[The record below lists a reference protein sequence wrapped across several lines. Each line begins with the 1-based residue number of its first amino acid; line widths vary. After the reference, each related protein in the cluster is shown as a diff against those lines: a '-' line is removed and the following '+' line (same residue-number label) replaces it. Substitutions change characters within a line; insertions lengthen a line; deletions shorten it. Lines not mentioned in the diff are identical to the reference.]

1 MQPRRAEG
9 MFRGS
14 AQARNSPGSLPPSG
28 AAPANTEGG
37 GTRQSLPRLGKG
49 PRCPSPLPE
58 RSPAPEPGNRRLPGI
73 PASLAN
79 PSARPPSPRAHQGS
93 GAIALSPPAFGHFLL
108 AAADY
113 GGPRGSHPAVRPG
126 RDRNLP
132 FPPVRVRCGLQGHV
146 PTGLKCHPDQEH
158 LIFPLGCT
166 VLIQAI
172 NTQEQNFLHGH
183 SNNVSCVAI
192 SKSGLYLA
200 SGQVTF
206 MGFKADIILWDY
218 KKREL
223 IARLSLHKGKI
234 EALAFSPND
243 LYLVSLGGPDDGS
256 VVVWNIAKREAICG
270 SPAAGLNVGN
280 ATTVI
285 FSRCR
290 DKMFVTAGNGTIR
303 VWELDLPNRKI
314 WPTECQTGQM
324 KRIVMCITIAVD
336 DSFFYLGTTTG
347 DILKMNPRTKLLA
360 DTGPAKDK
368 FSLGVSTI
376 KCLKMGGLLV
386 GSGAGLLVFCKSPSY
401 KPIKKI
407 QLQGGITSITLRGEG
422 HHFFVG
428 TEESHIYRVNFTDFK
443 ETLIATCHF
452 EAVQDI
458 VFPFGTAELFATC
471 AKKDIRV
478 WHTLSNRELLR
489 ITVPNMTCHG
499 IDFMRDGKSIISAWD
514 DGRIRAF
521 APETG
526 RLMYVINN
534 AHRIGVT
541 AIATTSD
548 CKRVISGG
556 GEGEV
561 RVWQIGCQTQK
572 LEEALKEHKSSVS
585 CIRVKNNNLEC
596 VTASTDGTCIIWDL
610 VRLRRNQMILANT
623 LFQCVCY
630 HPEEFQIITS
640 GTDRKIAYWEVFDG
654 SVIRELEGSLSG
666 SINGMDITTEGV
678 HFVTG
683 GNDHLVKVWDYNGG
697 EVTHV
702 GVGHS
707 GNITRIRISPGNQYI
722 VSVSADGAVLR
733 WKYPFTS

>member
-1 MQPRRAEG
+1 MGEEISPEDKEVAEL
-9 MFRGS
+9 
-14 AQARNSPGSLPPSG
+14 QL
-28 AAPANTEGG
+28 
-37 GTRQSLPRLGKG
+37 
-49 PRCPSPLPE
+49 
-58 RSPAPEPGNRRLPGI
+58 
-73 PASLAN
+73 
-79 PSARPPSPRAHQGS
+79 
-93 GAIALSPPAFGHFLL
+93 
-108 AAADY
+108 D
-113 GGPRGSHPAVRPG
+113 AVIG
-126 RDRNLP
+126 FN
-132 FPPVRVRCGLQGHV
+132 GHV
-146 PTGLKCHPDQEH
+146 PNGLKCHPDQEH
-158 LIFPLGCT
+158 LIYPLGCT
-166 VLIQAI
+166 ILIQAL
-172 NTQEQNFLHGH
+172 NTHEQNFLHGH
-183 SNNVSCVAI
+183 GNNVSCVTI
-192 SKSGLYLA
+192 SKNGDYIA

-256 VVVWNIAKREAICG
+256 VVVWSIAKRDAICG

-280 ATTVI
+280 ATTVV

-290 DKMFVTAGNGTIR
+290 DEMFVTAGNGTIR

-324 KRIVMCITIAVD
+324 KRIVMSIAMAND

-347 DILKMNPRTKLLA
+347 DILKMNPRTKLLT
-360 DTGPAKDK
+360 DTGPVKDK
-368 FSLGVSTI
+368 YSLGVSAI
-376 KCLKMGGLLV
+376 RCLKMGGLLV
-386 GSGAGLLVFCKSPSY
+386 GSGAGLLVFCKSPNY
-401 KPIKKI
+401 KPA
-407 QLQGGITSITLRGEG
+407 
-422 HHFFVG
+422 
-428 TEESHIYRVNFTDFK
+428 N
-443 ETLIATCHF
+443 
-452 EAVQDI
+452 
-458 VFPFGTAELFATC
+458 GTAELFATC

-478 WHTLSNRELLR
+478 WHTMSNRELLR
-489 ITVPNMTCHG
+489 ITVPNMTCHA
-499 IDFMRDGKSIISAWD
+499 IDFMRDGKSIISAWN
-514 DGRIRAF
+514 DGKIRAF

-526 RLMYVINN
+526 RLIYAINS

-585 CIRVKNNNLEC
+585 CIRVKKNNEEC

-610 VRLRRNQMILANT
+610 VRLKRNQMILANT

-654 SVIRELEGSLSG
+654 TVIRELEGALSG
-666 SINGMDITTEGV
+666 SINGMDITQEGA

-683 GNDHLVKVWDYNGG
+683 GNDHLVKVWDYNEG

-702 GVGHS
+702 GMGHS
-707 GNITRIRISPGNQYI
+707 GNITRVRISPGNKFI
-722 VSVSADGAVLR
+722 VSVSADGAILR
-733 WKYPFTS
+733 WKYPYAS

>member
-1 MQPRRAEG
+1 MRTSVTIPTRRRCAAGGRAEG
-9 MFRGS
+9 E
-14 AQARNSPGSLPPSG
+14 PSLQRME
-28 AAPANTEGG
+28 N
-37 GTRQSLPRLGKG
+37 QMSLKAEVAELE
-49 PRCPSPLPE
+49 LE
-58 RSPAPEPGNRRLPGI
+58 
-73 PASLAN
+73 
-79 PSARPPSPRAHQGS
+79 
-93 GAIALSPPAFGHFLL
+93 
-108 AAADY
+108 
-113 GGPRGSHPAVRPG
+113 AVIG
-126 RDRNLP
+126 FN
-132 FPPVRVRCGLQGHV
+132 GHV

-158 LIFPLGCT
+158 LIYPLGCT
-166 VLIQAI
+166 ILIQAI

-183 SNNVSCVAI
+183 GNNVSCVTI
-192 SKSGLYLA
+192 SKSGVYIA

-256 VVVWNIAKREAICG
+256 
-270 SPAAGLNVGN
+270 
-280 ATTVI
+280 
-285 FSRCR
+285 
-290 DKMFVTAGNGTIR
+290 GTIR
-303 VWELDLPNRKI
+303 VWELDLQNRKI
-314 WPTECQTGQM
+314 WPTECQTGPM
-324 KRIVMCITIAVD
+324 KRIVMSITMADD

-368 FSLGVSTI
+368 FSLGVSAI

-407 QLQGGITSITLRGEG
+407 QLQGGVTSITPRGEG
-422 HHFFVG
+422 HQFFVG

-478 WHTLSNRELLR
+478 WRTLSNRELLR

-526 RLMYVINN
+526 RLIYVINN

-548 CKRVISGG
+548 CKRIISGG

-561 RVWQIGCQTQK
+561 RVWQISCQTQK

-585 CIRVKNNNLEC
+585 CIRVKKNNEEC

-610 VRLRRNQMILANT
+610 IRLRRNQMILANT

-640 GTDRKIAYWEVFDG
+640 GTDRRVAYWEIFDG

-666 SINGMDITTEGV
+666 SINGMDITLEGV

-683 GNDHLVKVWDYNGG
+683 GNDHLVKVWDYNEG

-722 VSVSADGAVLR
+722 ISVSADGAILR

>member
-1 MQPRRAEG
+1 MEG
-9 MFRGS
+9 QG
-14 AQARNSPGSLPPSG
+14 
-28 AAPANTEGG
+28 
-37 GTRQSLPRLGKG
+37 
-49 PRCPSPLPE
+49 LPE
-58 RSPAPEPGNRRLPGI
+58 SDVAELE
-73 PASLAN
+73 LE
-79 PSARPPSPRAHQGS
+79 
-93 GAIALSPPAFGHFLL
+93 
-108 AAADY
+108 
-113 GGPRGSHPAVRPG
+113 AVIG
-126 RDRNLP
+126 FN
-132 FPPVRVRCGLQGHV
+132 GHV
-146 PTGLKCHPDQEH
+146 PNGLKCHPDQEH
-158 LIFPLGCT
+158 LIYPLGCT

-172 NTQEQNFLHGH
+172 NTNEQNFLHGH
-183 SNNVSCVAI
+183 GNNVSCVTI
-192 SKSGLYLA
+192 SKEGDYIA

-206 MGFKADIILWDY
+206 MGFKADIILWDF

-256 VVVWNIAKREAICG
+256 VVVWSIAKRDAICG

-280 ATTVI
+280 ATSVV

-290 DKMFVTAGNGTIR
+290 DEMFVTAGNGTIR

-324 KRIVMCITIAVD
+324 KRIVMSTGMADD

-360 DTGPAKDK
+360 DTGPVKDK
-368 FSLGVSTI
+368 FSLGVSAL

-386 GSGAGLLVFCKSPSY
+386 GSGAGLLIFCKSPSY

-407 QLQGGITSITLRGEG
+407 QLQGGVTSITLRGEG
-422 HHFFVG
+422 HQFFVG

-478 WHTLSNRELLR
+478 WHTMSKRELLR

-514 DGRIRAF
+514 DGKIRAF
-521 APETG
+521 APESG
-526 RLMYVINN
+526 RLMYTINS

-548 CKRVISGG
+548 CKRIISGG

-561 RVWQIGCQTQK
+561 RVWQIGGQTQK

-585 CIRVKNNNLEC
+585 CIRVKKNNEEC

-666 SINGMDITTEGV
+666 SINGMDITQEGG

-683 GNDHLVKVWDYNGG
+683 GHDHLVKVWDYNEG

-707 GNITRIRISPGNQYI
+707 GNIMAMRISPGNQYI
-722 VSVSADGAVLR
+722 VSVSADGAILR
-733 WKYPFTS
+733 WKYPFAS

>member
-1 MQPRRAEG
+1 ME
-9 MFRGS
+9 
-14 AQARNSPGSLPPSG
+14 
-28 AAPANTEGG
+28 EHI
-37 GTRQSLPRLGKG
+37 
-49 PRCPSPLPE
+49 LPE
-58 RSPAPEPGNRRLPGI
+58 TDVAELE
-73 PASLAN
+73 LE
-79 PSARPPSPRAHQGS
+79 
-93 GAIALSPPAFGHFLL
+93 
-108 AAADY
+108 
-113 GGPRGSHPAVRPG
+113 AVIG
-126 RDRNLP
+126 FN
-132 FPPVRVRCGLQGHV
+132 GHV
-146 PTGLKCHPDQEH
+146 PNGLKCHPDQEH
-158 LIFPLGCT
+158 LIYPLGCT

-172 NTQEQNFLHGH
+172 NTNEQKFLHGH
-183 SNNVSCVAI
+183 GNNVSCVAI
-192 SKSGLYLA
+192 SKEGDYIA

-206 MGFKADIILWDY
+206 MGFKKFNKVFHYFCDFGN
-218 KKREL
+218 
-223 IARLSLHKGKI
+223 H
-234 EALAFSPND
+234 F
-243 LYLVSLGGPDDGS
+243 
-256 VVVWNIAKREAICG
+256 VVVWSVAKRDAICG

-280 ATTVI
+280 ATHVI
-285 FSRCR
+285 FSRCL
-290 DKMFVTAGNGTIR
+290 DEMFVTAGNGTIR

-314 WPTECQTGQM
+314 WPTECQTGQK
-324 KRIVMCITIAVD
+324 KRIVMSTGMADD

-368 FSLGVSTI
+368 FSLGVSAVR
-376 KCLKMGGLLV
+376 CLKMGGLLV
-386 GSGAGLLVFCKSPSY
+386 GSGAGMLVFCKSPTY
-401 KPIKKI
+401 KPIKKL

-422 HHFFVG
+422 HQFFVG

-478 WHTLSNRELLR
+478 WHTMSNRELLR

-499 IDFMRDGKSIISAWD
+499 IDFMRDGRSIISAWD
-514 DGRIRAF
+514 DGKIRAF

-526 RLMYVINN
+526 RLIYTINS

-548 CKRVISGG
+548 CKRIISGG

-585 CIRVKNNNLEC
+585 CIRVKKNNEEC

-666 SINGMDITTEGV
+666 SINGMDITQEGG

-683 GNDHLVKVWDYNGG
+683 GHDHLVKVWDYNEG

-707 GNITRIRISPGNQYI
+707 GNIMGIRVSPGNQYI
-722 VSVSADGAVLR
+722 ISLFGTGNCCS
-733 WKYPFTS
+733 PM

>member
-1 MQPRRAEG
+1 
-9 MFRGS
+9 F
-14 AQARNSPGSLPPSG
+14 PS
-28 AAPANTEGG
+28 
-37 GTRQSLPRLGKG
+37 
-49 PRCPSPLPE
+49 
-58 RSPAPEPGNRRLPGI
+58 
-73 PASLAN
+73 
-79 PSARPPSPRAHQGS
+79 
-93 GAIALSPPAFGHFLL
+93 
-108 AAADY
+108 
-113 GGPRGSHPAVRPG
+113 
-126 RDRNLP
+126 
-132 FPPVRVRCGLQGHV
+132 GHV

-158 LIFPLGCT
+158 LIYPLGCT
-166 VLIQAI
+166 ILIQAI
-172 NTQEQNFLHGH
+172 KTQEQNFLHGH
-183 SNNVSCVAI
+183 SNNVSCVTI
-192 SKSGLYLA
+192 SKSGVYIA

-223 IARLSLHKGKI
+223 MARLSLHKGKI

-256 VVVWNIAKREAICG
+256 VVVWSIAKTEAICG

-280 ATTVI
+280 ATSVV
-285 FSRCR
+285 FSQCH
-290 DKMFVTAGNGTIR
+290 DEMFVTAGNGTIR

-324 KRIVMCITIAVD
+324 KRIVMSISMASD

-368 FSLGVSTI
+368 FSLGVSAI
-376 KCLKMGGLLV
+376 KCLKTGGLLV
-386 GSGAGLLVFCKSPSY
+386 GSGAGLLVFCRSPSY

-407 QLQGGITSITLRGEG
+407 QLQGGITSISLRGEG
-422 HHFFVG
+422 HQFFVG

-443 ETLIATCHF
+443 ETLVTTCHF
-452 EAVQDI
+452 EAVEDV

-489 ITVPNMTCHG
+489 ITVPNMTCHEPVLCG
-499 IDFMRDGKSIISAWD
+499 FQ
-514 DGRIRAF
+514 
-521 APETG
+521 
-526 RLMYVINN
+526 
-534 AHRIGVT
+534 
-541 AIATTSD
+541 
-548 CKRVISGG
+548 
-556 GEGEV
+556 V
-561 RVWQIGCQTQK
+561 RVWQIGHQTQK

-585 CIRVKNNNLEC
+585 CIRVKKNNEEC

-654 SVIRELEGSLSG
+654 SGIRELDGSLSG
-666 SINGMDITTEGV
+666 SINGMDITPEGV

-683 GNDHLVKVWDYNGG
+683 GNDHLVKVWDYNEG

-707 GNITRIRISPGNQYI
+707 GNITRVRISPGNEYI
-722 VSVSADGAVLR
+722 VSVSADGAILR
-733 WKYPFTS
+733 WKYPFPS

>member
-1 MQPRRAEG
+1 MDDKISPEAQVAELELDAVIG
-9 MFRGS
+9 FNGH
-14 AQARNSPGSLPPSG
+14 
-28 AAPANTEGG
+28 APA
-37 GTRQSLPRLGKG
+37 
-49 PRCPSPLPE
+49 
-58 RSPAPEPGNRRLPGI
+58 
-73 PASLAN
+73 
-79 PSARPPSPRAHQGS
+79 
-93 GAIALSPPAFGHFLL
+93 
-108 AAADY
+108 
-113 GGPRGSHPAVRPG
+113 
-126 RDRNLP
+126 
-132 FPPVRVRCGLQGHV
+132 
-146 PTGLKCHPDQEH
+146 GLKCHPDQEH
-158 LIFPLGCT
+158 LIYPLGCT

-172 NTQEQNFLHGH
+172 NTEEQNFLQGH
-183 SNNVSCVAI
+183 NNNVSCLAI
-192 SKSGLYLA
+192 SKLGEYIA

-223 IARLSLHKGKI
+223 LARLSLHKGKI

-256 VVVWNIAKREAICG
+256 VVVWSIAKRDAICG
-270 SPAAGLNVGN
+270 SPAAGLSVGN
-280 ATTVI
+280 ATHVI
-285 FSRCR
+285 FSRL
-290 DKMFVTAGNGTIR
+290 
-303 VWELDLPNRKI
+303 WELDLPNRKI
-314 WPTECQTGQM
+314 RPTECQTGQM
-324 KRIVMCITIAVD
+324 KRIVMSIGMADD

-347 DILKMNPRTKLLA
+347 DILKMNPRTRLLTDA
-360 DTGPAKDK
+360 GPAKDK
-368 FSLGVSTI
+368 FSLGVSAI
-376 KCLKMGGLLV
+376 RCLKMGGLLV

-422 HHFFVG
+422 HQFFVG

-452 EAVQDI
+452 DAVEDI

-478 WHTLSNRELLR
+478 WHTSSNRELLR

-499 IDFMRDGKSIISAWD
+499 IDFMKDGKSIISAWN
-514 DGRIRAF
+514 DGKIRAF

-526 RLMYVINN
+526 RLMYVINS

-585 CIRVKNNNLEC
+585 CIRVKRNNEEC

-666 SINGMDITTEGV
+666 SINGMDITQEGT

-683 GNDHLVKVWDYNGG
+683 GNDHLVKVWDYNEG

-722 VSVSADGAVLR
+722 VGVSADGAILR
-733 WKYPFTS
+733 WKYPYTS

>member
-1 MQPRRAEG
+1 MENQI
-9 MFRGS
+9 
-14 AQARNSPGSLPPSG
+14 
-28 AAPANTEGG
+28 APNTEVAE
-37 GTRQSLPRLGKG
+37 LEL
-49 PRCPSPLPE
+49 E
-58 RSPAPEPGNRRLPGI
+58 
-73 PASLAN
+73 
-79 PSARPPSPRAHQGS
+79 
-93 GAIALSPPAFGHFLL
+93 
-108 AAADY
+108 
-113 GGPRGSHPAVRPG
+113 AVIG
-126 RDRNLP
+126 FN
-132 FPPVRVRCGLQGHV
+132 GHV
-146 PTGLKCHPDQEH
+146 PAGLKCHPDQEH
-158 LIFPLGCT
+158 LIYPLGCT

-172 NTQEQNFLHGH
+172 NTKEQYFLQGHG
-183 SNNVSCVAI
+183 NNVSCVTV
-192 SKSGLYLA
+192 SQSGVYIA

-234 EALAFSPND
+234 EDLAFSPND

-256 VVVWNIAKREAICG
+256 VVVWSIAKRDAICG

-280 ATTVI
+280 ATTVT
-285 FSRCR
+285 FSGCR
-290 DKMFVTAGNGTIR
+290 DEMFVTAGNGTIR

-324 KRIVMCITIAVD
+324 KRIVMSITMASD

-360 DTGPAKDK
+360 DAGPVKDK
-368 FSLGVSTI
+368 FSLGVSAI

-401 KPIKKI
+401 KPIN
-407 QLQGGITSITLRGEG
+407 
-422 HHFFVG
+422 G
-428 TEESHIYRVNFTDFK
+428 TD
-443 ETLIATCHF
+443 
-452 EAVQDI
+452 
-458 VFPFGTAELFATC
+458 ELFATC

-489 ITVPNMTCHG
+489 ITIPNMTCHS

-514 DGRIRAF
+514 DGKIRAF

-561 RVWQIGCQTQK
+561 RVWQIGCQIQK
-572 LEEALKEHKSSVS
+572 LEEALKEHQSSVS
-585 CIRVKNNNLEC
+585 CIRVKKNNEEC

-610 VRLRRNQMILANT
+610 VHLRRNQMILANT

-666 SINGMDITTEGV
+666 SINGMDITLEGV

-683 GNDHLVKVWDYNGG
+683 GHDHMVKVWDYNEG

-707 GNITRIRISPGNQYI
+707 GNIKRIRISPGNRYI
-722 VSVSADGAVLR
+722 ISVSADGAILR
-733 WKYPFTS
+733 WKYPFAS

>member
-1 MQPRRAEG
+1 MDNKISPEAQVAE
-9 MFRGS
+9 
-14 AQARNSPGSLPPSG
+14 L
-28 AAPANTEGG
+28 E
-37 GTRQSLPRLGKG
+37 L
-49 PRCPSPLPE
+49 
-58 RSPAPEPGNRRLPGI
+58 
-73 PASLAN
+73 
-79 PSARPPSPRAHQGS
+79 
-93 GAIALSPPAFGHFLL
+93 
-108 AAADY
+108 D
-113 GGPRGSHPAVRPG
+113 AVIG
-126 RDRNLP
+126 FN
-132 FPPVRVRCGLQGHV
+132 GHV

-166 VLIQAI
+166 ILIQAI
-172 NTQEQNFLHGH
+172 NTQEQNFLQGHG
-183 SNNVSCVAI
+183 NNVSCLAI
-192 SKSGLYLA
+192 SRSGRYIA

-223 IARLSLHKGKI
+223 LARLSLHKGKI

-256 VVVWNIAKREAICG
+256 
-270 SPAAGLNVGN
+270 
-280 ATTVI
+280 
-285 FSRCR
+285 
-290 DKMFVTAGNGTIR
+290 GTIR

-324 KRIVMCITIAVD
+324 KRIVMSIGMADD

-347 DILKMNPRTKLLA
+347 DILKMNPRTKLLTDA
-360 DTGPAKDK
+360 GPAKDK
-368 FSLGVSTI
+368 FSLGVSAI
-376 KCLKMGGLLV
+376 RCLKMGGLLV

-422 HHFFVG
+422 HQFFVG
-428 TEESHIYRVNFTDFK
+428 TEESHIYRVSFTDFK

-452 EAVQDI
+452 EAVEDI

-478 WHTLSNRELLR
+478 WHTSSNRELLR

-499 IDFMRDGKSIISAWD
+499 IDFMRDGKSIISAWN
-514 DGRIRAF
+514 DGKIRAF

-526 RLMYVINN
+526 QLMYVINS

-585 CIRVKNNNLEC
+585 CIRVKRNNEEC

-654 SVIRELEGSLSG
+654 TVIRELEGSLSG
-666 SINGMDITTEGV
+666 SINGMDITQEGV

-683 GNDHLVKVWDYNGG
+683 GNDHLVKVWDYNEG

-722 VSVSADGAVLR
+722 VSVSADGAILR
-733 WKYPFTS
+733 WKYPYTS

>member
-1 MQPRRAEG
+1 MENQIQPKAEV
-9 MFRGS
+9 
-14 AQARNSPGSLPPSG
+14 AKL
-28 AAPANTEGG
+28 E
-37 GTRQSLPRLGKG
+37 L
-49 PRCPSPLPE
+49 E
-58 RSPAPEPGNRRLPGI
+58 
-73 PASLAN
+73 
-79 PSARPPSPRAHQGS
+79 
-93 GAIALSPPAFGHFLL
+93 
-108 AAADY
+108 
-113 GGPRGSHPAVRPG
+113 AVIG
-126 RDRNLP
+126 FN
-132 FPPVRVRCGLQGHV
+132 GHV

-158 LIFPLGCT
+158 LIYPLGCT
-166 VLIQAI
+166 ILIQAI
-172 NTQEQNFLHGH
+172 KTQEQNFLHGH
-183 SNNVSCVAI
+183 SNNVSCVTI
-192 SKSGLYLA
+192 SKSGVYIA

-223 IARLSLHKGKI
+223 MARLSLHKGKI

-256 VVVWNIAKREAICG
+256 VVVWSIAKTEAICG

-280 ATTVI
+280 ATSVV
-285 FSRCR
+285 FSQCH
-290 DKMFVTAGNGTIR
+290 DEMFVTAGNFSFKGL
-303 VWELDLPNRKI
+303 EK
-314 WPTECQTGQM
+314 TE
-324 KRIVMCITIAVD
+324 KRWSVYPMGIHLMMASD

-368 FSLGVSTI
+368 FSLGVSAI
-376 KCLKMGGLLV
+376 KCLKTGGLLV
-386 GSGAGLLVFCKSPSY
+386 GSGAGLLVFCRSPSY

-407 QLQGGITSITLRGEG
+407 QLQGGITSISLRGEG
-422 HHFFVG
+422 HQFFVG

-443 ETLIATCHF
+443 ETLVTTCHF
-452 EAVQDI
+452 EAVEDV

-499 IDFMRDGKSIISAWD
+499 IDFMRDGKSLISAWD
-514 DGRIRAF
+514 DGKIRAF

-526 RLMYVINN
+526 RLMYVISN

-541 AIATTSD
+541 AVATTSD
-548 CKRVISGG
+548 CTRVISGG

-561 RVWQIGCQTQK
+561 RVWQIGHQTQK

-585 CIRVKNNNLEC
+585 CIRVKKNNEEC

-654 SVIRELEGSLSG
+654 SGIRELDGSLSG
-666 SINGMDITTEGV
+666 SINGMDITPEGV

-683 GNDHLVKVWDYNGG
+683 GNDHLVKVWDYNEG

-707 GNITRIRISPGNQYI
+707 GNITRVRISPGNEYI
-722 VSVSADGAVLR
+722 VSVSADGAILR
-733 WKYPFTS
+733 WKYPFPS

>member
-1 MQPRRAEG
+1 MDNQISPEAQVAE
-9 MFRGS
+9 
-14 AQARNSPGSLPPSG
+14 L
-28 AAPANTEGG
+28 E
-37 GTRQSLPRLGKG
+37 L
-49 PRCPSPLPE
+49 
-58 RSPAPEPGNRRLPGI
+58 
-73 PASLAN
+73 
-79 PSARPPSPRAHQGS
+79 
-93 GAIALSPPAFGHFLL
+93 
-108 AAADY
+108 D
-113 GGPRGSHPAVRPG
+113 AVIG
-126 RDRNLP
+126 FN
-132 FPPVRVRCGLQGHV
+132 GHV

-158 LIFPLGCT
+158 LIYPLGCT
-166 VLIQAI
+166 ILIQAI
-172 NTQEQNFLHGH
+172 NTHEQNFLHGH
-183 SNNVSCVAI
+183 ENNVSCLTI
-192 SKSGLYLA
+192 STGGDYIA

-256 VVVWNIAKREAICG
+256 VVVWSIAKRDAICG

-280 ATTVI
+280 ATTVV

-290 DKMFVTAGNGTIR
+290 DEMFVTAGNGTIR

-314 WPTECQTGQM
+314 WPTECRTGQT
-324 KRIVMCITIAVD
+324 KRIVMSIGMAGD

-360 DTGPAKDK
+360 DAGPAKDK
-368 FSLGVSTI
+368 FSLDRACCFVIWNYIDSSPVTI
-376 KCLKMGGLLV
+376 GKRSMLFDL
-386 GSGAGLLVFCKSPSY
+386 
-401 KPIKKI
+401 KI

-422 HHFFVG
+422 HQFFVG
-428 TEESHIYRVNFTDFK
+428 TEESYIYRVNFTDFK

-452 EAVQDI
+452 EAVEDI

-478 WHTLSNRELLR
+478 WHTSSNRELLR

-499 IDFMRDGKSIISAWD
+499 IDFMRDGRSIISAWD
-514 DGRIRAF
+514 DGKIRAF

-526 RLMYVINN
+526 RLMYVINS

-585 CIRVKNNNLEC
+585 CIRVKKNNEEC

-666 SINGMDITTEGV
+666 SINGMDITQEGV

-683 GNDHLVKVWDYNGG
+683 GNDHLVKVWDYNEG

-722 VSVSADGAVLR
+722 VSVSADGAILR
-733 WKYPFTS
+733 WKYPFAS

>member
-1 MQPRRAEG
+1 MDNKISPEAQVAE
-9 MFRGS
+9 
-14 AQARNSPGSLPPSG
+14 L
-28 AAPANTEGG
+28 E
-37 GTRQSLPRLGKG
+37 L
-49 PRCPSPLPE
+49 
-58 RSPAPEPGNRRLPGI
+58 
-73 PASLAN
+73 
-79 PSARPPSPRAHQGS
+79 
-93 GAIALSPPAFGHFLL
+93 
-108 AAADY
+108 D
-113 GGPRGSHPAVRPG
+113 AVIG
-126 RDRNLP
+126 FN
-132 FPPVRVRCGLQGHV
+132 GHV

-166 VLIQAI
+166 ILIQAI
-172 NTQEQNFLHGH
+172 NTQEQNFLQGHG
-183 SNNVSCVAI
+183 NNVSCLAI
-192 SKSGLYLA
+192 SRSGRYIA

-223 IARLSLHKGKI
+223 LARLSLHKGKI

-256 VVVWNIAKREAICG
+256 VVVWSIAKRDAICG

-280 ATTVI
+280 ATNVI

-290 DKMFVTAGNGTIR
+290 DEMFVTAGNGTIR

-324 KRIVMCITIAVD
+324 KRIVMSIGMADD

-347 DILKMNPRTKLLA
+347 DILKMNPRTKLLTDA
-360 DTGPAKDK
+360 GPAKDK
-368 FSLGVSTI
+368 FSLGVSAI
-376 KCLKMGGLLV
+376 RCLKMGGLLV

-407 QLQGGITSITLRGEG
+407 QSQGGITSITLRGEG
-422 HHFFVG
+422 HQFFVG
-428 TEESHIYRVNFTDFK
+428 TEESHIYRVSFTDFK

-452 EAVQDI
+452 EAVEDI

-478 WHTLSNRELLR
+478 WHTSSN
-489 ITVPNMTCHG
+489 
-499 IDFMRDGKSIISAWD
+499 S
-514 DGRIRAF
+514 
-521 APETG
+521 
-526 RLMYVINN
+526 

-585 CIRVKNNNLEC
+585 CIRVKKNNEEC

-654 SVIRELEGSLSG
+654 TVIRELEGSLSG
-666 SINGMDITTEGV
+666 SINGMDITQEGV

-683 GNDHLVKVWDYNGG
+683 GNDHLVKVWDYNEG

-722 VSVSADGAVLR
+722 VSVSADGAILR
-733 WKYPFTS
+733 WKYPYTS

>member
-1 MQPRRAEG
+1 MRLSVTITTRR
-9 MFRGS
+9 RC
-14 AQARNSPGSLPPSG
+14 
-28 AAPANTEGG
+28 THWGG
-37 GTRQSLPRLGKG
+37 EQSNQNLPRMDNKI
-49 PRCPSPLPE
+49 SPEAQVAELE
-58 RSPAPEPGNRRLPGI
+58 L
-73 PASLAN
+73 
-79 PSARPPSPRAHQGS
+79 
-93 GAIALSPPAFGHFLL
+93 
-108 AAADY
+108 D
-113 GGPRGSHPAVRPG
+113 AVIG
-126 RDRNLP
+126 FN
-132 FPPVRVRCGLQGHV
+132 GHV

-158 LIFPLGCT
+158 VIYPLGCT

-172 NTQEQNFLHGH
+172 NTKEQNFLQGHG
-183 SNNVSCVAI
+183 NNVSCLAI
-192 SKSGLYLA
+192 SRSGEYIA

-206 MGFKADIILWDY
+206 MGFKADIILWGY

-223 IARLSLHKGKI
+223 LARLSLHKGKI

-256 VVVWNIAKREAICG
+256 VVVWSIAKRDAICG

-280 ATTVI
+280 ATNVI

-290 DKMFVTAGNGTIR
+290 DEMFVTAGNGTIR

-324 KRIVMCITIAVD
+324 KRIVMSI
-336 DSFFYLGTTTG
+336 G
-347 DILKMNPRTKLLA
+347 
-360 DTGPAKDK
+360 
-368 FSLGVSTI
+368 GVSAI
-376 KCLKMGGLLV
+376 RCLKMGGLLV

-407 QLQGGITSITLRGEG
+407 QLQGSITSITLRGEG
-422 HHFFVG
+422 HQFFVG
-428 TEESHIYRVNFTDFK
+428 TEESHIFQVSFTDFK

-452 EAVQDI
+452 DAVEDI

-478 WHTLSNRELLR
+478 WHTPSNRELLR

-499 IDFMRDGKSIISAWD
+499 IDFMRDGKSIISAWN
-514 DGRIRAF
+514 DGKIRAF

-526 RLMYVINN
+526 RLMYVINS

-585 CIRVKNNNLEC
+585 CIRVKRNNEEC

-654 SVIRELEGSLSG
+654 TVIRELEGSLSG
-666 SINGMDITTEGV
+666 SINGMDITQEGV

-683 GNDHLVKVWDYNGG
+683 GNDHLVKVWDYNEG

-722 VSVSADGAVLR
+722 VSVSADGAILR
-733 WKYPFTS
+733 WKYPYTS

>member
-1 MQPRRAEG
+1 MENQMSLKAEV
-9 MFRGS
+9 
-14 AQARNSPGSLPPSG
+14 AEL
-28 AAPANTEGG
+28 E
-37 GTRQSLPRLGKG
+37 L
-49 PRCPSPLPE
+49 E
-58 RSPAPEPGNRRLPGI
+58 
-73 PASLAN
+73 
-79 PSARPPSPRAHQGS
+79 
-93 GAIALSPPAFGHFLL
+93 
-108 AAADY
+108 
-113 GGPRGSHPAVRPG
+113 AVIG
-126 RDRNLP
+126 FN
-132 FPPVRVRCGLQGHV
+132 GHV

-158 LIFPLGCT
+158 LIYPLGCT
-166 VLIQAI
+166 ILIQAI

-183 SNNVSCVAI
+183 GNNVSCVTI
-192 SKSGLYLA
+192 SKSGAYIA

-256 VVVWNIAKREAICG
+256 
-270 SPAAGLNVGN
+270 
-280 ATTVI
+280 
-285 FSRCR
+285 
-290 DKMFVTAGNGTIR
+290 GTIR
-303 VWELDLPNRKI
+303 VWELDLQNRKI
-314 WPTECQTGQM
+314 WPTECQTGPM
-324 KRIVMCITIAVD
+324 KRIVMSITMADD

-368 FSLGVSTI
+368 FSLGVSAI

-407 QLQGGITSITLRGEG
+407 QLQGGVTSITPRGEG
-422 HHFFVG
+422 HQFFVG

-478 WHTLSNRELLR
+478 WRTLSNRELLR

-526 RLMYVINN
+526 RLIYVINN

-548 CKRVISGG
+548 CKRIISGG

-561 RVWQIGCQTQK
+561 RVWQISCQTQK

-585 CIRVKNNNLEC
+585 CIRVKKNNEEC

-610 VRLRRNQMILANT
+610 IRLRRNQMILANT

-640 GTDRKIAYWEVFDG
+640 GTDRRIAYWEIFDG

-666 SINGMDITTEGV
+666 SINGMDITLEGV

-683 GNDHLVKVWDYNGG
+683 GNDHLVKVWDYNEG

-722 VSVSADGAVLR
+722 ISVSADGAILR

>member
-1 MQPRRAEG
+1 MENISPKAEV
-9 MFRGS
+9 
-14 AQARNSPGSLPPSG
+14 AELELQAVIGFN
-28 AAPANTEGG
+28 
-37 GTRQSLPRLGKG
+37 
-49 PRCPSPLPE
+49 
-58 RSPAPEPGNRRLPGI
+58 
-73 PASLAN
+73 
-79 PSARPPSPRAHQGS
+79 
-93 GAIALSPPAFGHFLL
+93 
-108 AAADY
+108 
-113 GGPRGSHPAVRPG
+113 
-126 RDRNLP
+126 
-132 FPPVRVRCGLQGHV
+132 GHV

-158 LIFPLGCT
+158 LIYPLGCT

-172 NTQEQNFLHGH
+172 NTNEQNFLHGH
-183 SNNVSCVAI
+183 GNNISCVTV
-192 SKSGLYLA
+192 SKSGAYIA

-234 EALAFSPND
+234 EDLAFSPND

-256 VVVWNIAKREAICG
+256 
-270 SPAAGLNVGN
+270 
-280 ATTVI
+280 
-285 FSRCR
+285 
-290 DKMFVTAGNGTIR
+290 GTIR

-314 WPTECQTGQM
+314 RPTECQTGQM
-324 KRIVMCITIAVD
+324 KRIVMSITMAND
-336 DSFFYLGTTTG
+336 DNFFYLGTTTG
-347 DILKMNPRTKLLA
+347 DILKMNPKTKLLA
-360 DTGPAKDK
+360 DTGPTKDK
-368 FSLGVSTI
+368 FSLGVSAI

-422 HHFFVG
+422 HQFFVG

-443 ETLIATCHF
+443 ETLIGTCHF

-489 ITVPNMTCHG
+489 ITVPNMTCHC
-499 IDFMRDGKSIISAWD
+499 IEFMRDGKSIISAWD
-514 DGRIRAF
+514 DGKIRAF

-561 RVWQIGCQTQK
+561 RVWQVGCQTQK
-572 LEEALKEHKSSVS
+572 LEEALKEHQSSVS
-585 CIRVKNNNLEC
+585 CIRVKKNNDGC

-610 VRLRRNQMILANT
+610 VRLKRNQMILANT

-666 SINGMDITTEGV
+666 SINGMDISLEGV

-683 GNDHLVKVWDYNGG
+683 GNDHMVKVWDYNEG

-707 GNITRIRISPGNQYI
+707 GNIRRLRISPGNQYI
-722 VSVSADGAVLR
+722 ISVSADGAILR
-733 WKYPFTS
+733 WKCPFAS

>member
-1 MQPRRAEG
+1 MRLSVTITTRR
-9 MFRGS
+9 RC
-14 AQARNSPGSLPPSG
+14 
-28 AAPANTEGG
+28 THWGG
-37 GTRQSLPRLGKG
+37 EQSNQNLPRMDNKI
-49 PRCPSPLPE
+49 SPEAQVAELE
-58 RSPAPEPGNRRLPGI
+58 L
-73 PASLAN
+73 
-79 PSARPPSPRAHQGS
+79 
-93 GAIALSPPAFGHFLL
+93 
-108 AAADY
+108 D
-113 GGPRGSHPAVRPG
+113 AVIG
-126 RDRNLP
+126 FN
-132 FPPVRVRCGLQGHV
+132 GHV

-158 LIFPLGCT
+158 VIYPLGCT

-172 NTQEQNFLHGH
+172 NTKEQNFLQGHG
-183 SNNVSCVAI
+183 NNVSCLAI
-192 SKSGLYLA
+192 SRSGEYIA

-206 MGFKADIILWDY
+206 MGFKADIILWGY

-223 IARLSLHKGKI
+223 LARLSLHKGKI

-256 VVVWNIAKREAICG
+256 VVVWSIAKRDAICG

-280 ATTVI
+280 ATNVI

-290 DKMFVTAGNGTIR
+290 DEMFVTAGNGTIR

-324 KRIVMCITIAVD
+324 KRIVMSI
-336 DSFFYLGTTTG
+336 G
-347 DILKMNPRTKLLA
+347 
-360 DTGPAKDK
+360 
-368 FSLGVSTI
+368 GVSAI
-376 KCLKMGGLLV
+376 RCLKMGGLLV

-407 QLQGGITSITLRGEG
+407 QLQGSITSITLRGEG
-422 HHFFVG
+422 HQFFVG
-428 TEESHIYRVNFTDFK
+428 TEESHIFQVSFTDFK

-452 EAVQDI
+452 DAVEDI

-478 WHTLSNRELLR
+478 WHTSSNRELLR

-499 IDFMRDGKSIISAWD
+499 IDFMRDGKSIISAWN
-514 DGRIRAF
+514 DGKIRAF

-526 RLMYVINN
+526 RLMYVINS

-585 CIRVKNNNLEC
+585 CIRVKRNNEEC

-654 SVIRELEGSLSG
+654 TVIRELEGSLSG
-666 SINGMDITTEGV
+666 SINGMDITQEGV

-683 GNDHLVKVWDYNGG
+683 GNDHLVKVWDYNEG

-722 VSVSADGAVLR
+722 VSVSADGAILR
-733 WKYPFTS
+733 WKYPYTS

>member
-1 MQPRRAEG
+1 MRLSVTITTRR
-9 MFRGS
+9 RC
-14 AQARNSPGSLPPSG
+14 
-28 AAPANTEGG
+28 THWGG
-37 GTRQSLPRLGKG
+37 EQSNQNLPRMDNKI
-49 PRCPSPLPE
+49 SPEAQVAELE
-58 RSPAPEPGNRRLPGI
+58 L
-73 PASLAN
+73 
-79 PSARPPSPRAHQGS
+79 
-93 GAIALSPPAFGHFLL
+93 
-108 AAADY
+108 D
-113 GGPRGSHPAVRPG
+113 AVIG
-126 RDRNLP
+126 FN
-132 FPPVRVRCGLQGHV
+132 GHV

-158 LIFPLGCT
+158 VIYPLGCT

-172 NTQEQNFLHGH
+172 NTKEQNFLQGHG
-183 SNNVSCVAI
+183 NNVSCLAI
-192 SKSGLYLA
+192 SRSGEYIA

-206 MGFKADIILWDY
+206 MGFKADIILWGY

-223 IARLSLHKGKI
+223 LARLSLHKGKI

-256 VVVWNIAKREAICG
+256 VVVWSIAKRDAICG

-280 ATTVI
+280 ATNVI

-290 DKMFVTAGNGTIR
+290 DEMFVTAGNGTIR

-324 KRIVMCITIAVD
+324 KRIVMSI
-336 DSFFYLGTTTG
+336 G
-347 DILKMNPRTKLLA
+347 
-360 DTGPAKDK
+360 
-368 FSLGVSTI
+368 GVSAI
-376 KCLKMGGLLV
+376 RCLKMGGLLV

-407 QLQGGITSITLRGEG
+407 QLQGSITSITLRGEG
-422 HHFFVG
+422 HQFFVG
-428 TEESHIYRVNFTDFK
+428 TEESHIFQVSFTDFK

-452 EAVQDI
+452 DAVEDV

-478 WHTLSNRELLR
+478 WHTSSNRELLR

-499 IDFMRDGKSIISAWD
+499 IDFMRDGKSIISAWN
-514 DGRIRAF
+514 DGKIRAF

-526 RLMYVINN
+526 RLMYVINS

-585 CIRVKNNNLEC
+585 CIRVKRNNEEC

-640 GTDRKIAYWEVFDG
+640 GTDRKVEMTIWSKFG
-654 SVIRELEGSLSG
+654 IIMR
-666 SINGMDITTEGV
+666 
-678 HFVTG
+678 
-683 GNDHLVKVWDYNGG
+683 VK
-697 EVTHV
+697 
-702 GVGHS
+702 
-707 GNITRIRISPGNQYI
+707 
-722 VSVSADGAVLR
+722 
-733 WKYPFTS
+733 

>member
-1 MQPRRAEG
+1 MDNKISPEAQVAE
-9 MFRGS
+9 
-14 AQARNSPGSLPPSG
+14 L
-28 AAPANTEGG
+28 E
-37 GTRQSLPRLGKG
+37 L
-49 PRCPSPLPE
+49 
-58 RSPAPEPGNRRLPGI
+58 
-73 PASLAN
+73 
-79 PSARPPSPRAHQGS
+79 
-93 GAIALSPPAFGHFLL
+93 
-108 AAADY
+108 D
-113 GGPRGSHPAVRPG
+113 AVIG
-126 RDRNLP
+126 FN
-132 FPPVRVRCGLQGHV
+132 GHV

-158 LIFPLGCT
+158 MIYPLGCT

-172 NTQEQNFLHGH
+172 NTKEQNFLQGHG
-183 SNNVSCVAI
+183 NNVSCLAI
-192 SKSGLYLA
+192 SRSGEYIA

-223 IARLSLHKGKI
+223 LARLSLHKGKI

-256 VVVWNIAKREAICG
+256 VVVWSIAKRDAICG
-270 SPAAGLNVGN
+270 SPAAGLSVGN
-280 ATTVI
+280 ATNVI

-290 DKMFVTAGNGTIR
+290 DEMFVTAGNGTIR

-324 KRIVMCITIAVD
+324 KRIVLSIGMADD

-347 DILKMNPRTKLLA
+347 DILKMNPRTKLLTDA
-360 DTGPAKDK
+360 GPAKDK
-368 FSLGVSTI
+368 FSLGVSAI
-376 KCLKMGGLLV
+376 RCLKMGGLLV
-386 GSGAGLLVFCKSPSY
+386 GSGAGLLVFCKSPGY

-422 HHFFVG
+422 HQFFVG
-428 TEESHIYRVNFTDFK
+428 TEESHIYRVSFTDFK
-443 ETLIATCHF
+443 ETLIVTCHF
-452 EAVQDI
+452 DAVEDI

-478 WHTLSNRELLR
+478 WHTSSNRELLR
-489 ITVPNMTCHG
+489 ITVPNMTCHS
-499 IDFMRDGKSIISAWD
+499 IDFMRDGKSIISAWN
-514 DGRIRAF
+514 DGKIRAF

-526 RLMYVINN
+526 RLMYVINS

-541 AIATTSD
+541 AITTTSD

-585 CIRVKNNNLEC
+585 CIRVKRNNEEC

-640 GTDRKIAYWEVFDG
+640 GTDRKVEMTIW
-654 SVIRELEGSLSG
+654 
-666 SINGMDITTEGV
+666 
-678 HFVTG
+678 
-683 GNDHLVKVWDYNGG
+683 
-697 EVTHV
+697 
-702 GVGHS
+702 
-707 GNITRIRISPGNQYI
+707 
-722 VSVSADGAVLR
+722 
-733 WKYPFTS
+733 